1 MTLAGLGGIGA
12 WLIAT
17 ARLLFVGGL
26 DKYLPPIFAKTHPK
40 WKTPWFAMVFQ
51 AAFSAIFIVAAT
63 QGATVKE
70 AYLKL
75 VNATLIVYFMPYMY
89 MFAAAIKLRAEIAKQ
104 PGAVPVPGGAAGSFF
119 WNGLGFLTTVVAI
132 VLALIPPADTA
143 DKTGFFVQVFVGS
156 FGFLWPGSSSSP
168 SPSAAAAAPKP
179 RHPPDRAIES
189 AGDSEGHEPLPR
201 HPSGP
206 LRDPRAARRGRDG
219 RGLSG
224 EGHAARRE
232 VAVKVLPERLSASP
246 EVRQRF
252 EREARTISQLSH
264 PHICALYDV
273 GREGETEYLVMEL
286 LEGGTLAER
295 LVRGPLPLDQTL
307 RFGTEIADALDKA
320 HRRGIVHRDLKPGNV
335 MLTKSGVKLLDF
347 GLAKSI
353 EPERSFSSL
362 TALPTQQGLTQE
374 GTILGTFQY
383 MAPEQLE
390 GKEADGRTD
399 IFALGCVLYEMAT
412 GKKAFSGASQA
423 SLISSIMTA
432 EPSPIS
438 QVQPTSPAALER
450 VVRTCLAKD
459 PEERWQS
466 AADIRR
472 ELAWITEGPAPEARA
487 AGSSPSRAWFPWTV
501 AAAAVLLAA
510 VAFTRRSTPALAP
523 RMELSIVPPESTS
536 LTDFFALSPDG
547 RSLAYSAIAAGKS
560 LVRVRDLAT
569 GSVRALS
576 GTDSSETVFWSPDGR
591 SLAFVARGKLRRMDV
606 ATGSIEILADAESGR
621 GGTWGPRGDILF
633 AQKPAGAI
641 YRVAA
646 SGGAV
651 TAVTTLEQGD
661 LMHRWPQF
669 LPDGERFLFFVKTD
683 KAETTGTYVASI
695 GKASRKLVLKN
706 GATGIFVAPDTLL
719 YCRNSALLA
728 QRFDSSSGELSGA
741 PETLTRPV
749 MRAELGSFT
758 DGLTASDSGIL
769 VFRSG
774 SADRQLTWMDRRGN
788 VLGKVGEPGVIM
800 SVTLSPDGREAATAV
815 RTVETGAYTVS
826 LVDLPRNVTTPIL
839 ESSAMAVWTA
849 DGRDLIY
856 RREGRNYEIWRRNA
870 HGDPKVEALG
880 IVGPFAT
887 PHSISPDG
895 RHVLYSQMGSNF
907 DIMLG
912 DLGGTEKPV
921 ALLHS
926 EFDERTPHF
935 SPDGRWF
942 TYSSDEP
949 GETEIFVRR
958 FPMTEEVWRVSTAG
972 GQQPTWNPDGKE
984 IFFVSLDGR
993 FMTAPVSAQGS
1004 SLTVGPPQTLFH
1016 APVRLSVVANQYAVS
1031 ADGQRFLVALPVE
1044 DLNAEA
1050 FRILLNWRRPS

>member
-1 MTLAGLGGIGA
+1 M
-12 WLIAT
+12 
-17 ARLLFVGGL
+17 
-26 DKYLPPIFAKTHPK
+26 
-40 WKTPWFAMVFQ
+40 
-51 AAFSAIFIVAAT
+51 
-63 QGATVKE
+63 
-70 AYLKL
+70 
-75 VNATLIVYFMPYMY
+75 
-89 MFAAAIKLRAEIAKQ
+89 
-104 PGAVPVPGGAAGSFF
+104 
-119 WNGLGFLTTVVAI
+119 
-132 VLALIPPADTA
+132 
-143 DKTGFFVQVFVGS
+143 
-156 FGFLWPGSSSSP
+156 
-168 SPSAAAAAPKP
+168 
-179 RHPPDRAIES
+179 
-189 AGDSEGHEPLPR
+189 
-201 HPSGP
+201 
-206 LRDPRAARRGRDG
+206 
-219 RGLSG
+219 GLSPGTRLGPYEILSPLGAGGMG
-224 EGHAARRE
+224 EVYRARDTRLSRD
-232 VAVKVLPERLSASP
+232 VAVKVLPEKLSASP

-252 EREARTISQLSH
+252 EREAQTISQLSH

-273 GREGETEYLVMEL
+273 GNEGGREYLVMEL
-286 LEGGTLAER
+286 LEGDTLADR
-295 LVRGPLPLDQTL
+295 LARGPLNPDQTL

-347 GLAKSI
+347 GLAKSFA
-353 EPERSFSSL
+353 PERSSSSL

-374 GTILGTFQY
+374 GTILGTFRY

-390 GKEADGRTD
+390 GREADARTD
-399 IFALGCVLYEMAT
+399 IFALGATLYEMAT
-412 GKKAFSGASQA
+412 GRKAFSGASQA

-432 EPSPIS
+432 EPLPIS
-438 QVQPTSPAALER
+438 KVQPSSPPALER
-450 VVRTCLAKD
+450 IVRTCLAKD

-466 AADIRR
+466 AADIKR
-472 ELAWITEGPAPEARA
+472 ELNWIVEGAGPDARVAPPSARRAWLPWAIAAASALLASLALTRGHAPAP
-487 AGSSPSRAWFPWTV
+487 
-501 AAAAVLLAA
+501 
-510 VAFTRRSTPALAP
+510 AP

-547 RSLAYSAIAAGKS
+547 RSLAYSAISGGKW

-569 GSVRALS
+569 GGVRALA
-576 GTDSSETVFWSPDGR
+576 GTDSSETVFWSPDAR
-591 SLAFVARGKLRRMDV
+591 SLAFVSRGKLRRMDV

-621 GGTWGPRGDILF
+621 GGTWGPRGEILF

-641 YRVAA
+641 YRVPA
-646 SGGAV
+646 SGGTA
-651 TAVTTLEQGD
+651 TAVTTFEKGD

-669 LPDGERFLFFVKTD
+669 LPDGERFLFFAKTD
-683 KAETTGTYVASI
+683 STETTGTYLASV
-695 GKASRKLVLKN
+695 GKPGRKLVLRN
-706 GATGIFVAPDTLL
+706 GATGIFVAPDMLL

-728 QRFDSSSGELSGA
+728 QKLDPSSGELSGA

-758 DGLTASDSGIL
+758 DNLTASAEGIL

-774 SADRQLTWMDRRGN
+774 SADRQLTWIDRRGN
-788 VLGKVGEPGVIM
+788 VVGKLGEPGVIM

-815 RTVETGAYTVS
+815 RTVETGAYTS
-826 LVDLPRNVTTPIL
+826 SIVDVARNVTTPIL
-839 ESSAMAVWTA
+839 QAAAMPVWSA
-849 DGRDLIY
+849 DGRTLIY

-870 HGDPKVEALG
+870 HGDPKDEAVGL
-880 IVGPFAT
+880 VGPFAT

-949 GETEIFVRR
+949 GENEIFVRR
-958 FPMTEEVWRVSTAG
+958 FPMTEEAWRVSTAG
-972 GQQPTWNPDGKE
+972 GQQPTWSPDGKE

-993 FMTAPVSAQGS
+993 FMAAPVSVQGS
-1004 SLTVGPPQTLFH
+1004 ALTVGPPQTLFH

-1031 ADGQRFLVALPVE
+1031 ADGQRFLVALPVQ
-1044 DLNAEA
+1044 DLSAEA
-1050 FRILLNWRRPS
+1050 FRILLNWRH